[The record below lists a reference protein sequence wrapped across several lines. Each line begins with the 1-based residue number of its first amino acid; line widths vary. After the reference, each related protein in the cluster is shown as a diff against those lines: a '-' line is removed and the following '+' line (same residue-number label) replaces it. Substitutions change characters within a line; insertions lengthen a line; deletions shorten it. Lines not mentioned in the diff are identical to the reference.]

1 MYVAYT
7 GYICSLIDP
16 DEVCQTGFPL
26 IATESFDILTVCFLC
41 GSAGL
46 KEVFFLSSVFA
57 L

>member
-1 MYVAYT
+1 M
-7 GYICSLIDP
+7 IDP